1 MFYIISDQSWLS
13 ENELF
18 SIEPDQPGEKQKQN
32 LHLQSHQLS
41 IHLLP
46 TSRVRSSQAIQ
57 LVPKEVLKKKAKIVK
72 GLGMLKTEENHGSK
86 NIANM
91 VN

>member
-1 MFYIISDQSWLS
+1 METS

-18 SIEPDQPGEKQKQN
+18 SIDPDQPGEKQKQN
-32 LHLQSHQLS
+32 LHLHSHQRS
-41 IHLLP
+41 IHLLS
-46 TSRVRSSQAIQ
+46 TSRVVS
-57 LVPKEVLKKKAKIVK
+57 LGKEVMKKKAKIVN
-72 GLGMLKTEENHGSK
+72 GLGMLKKEENHGSK

>member
-1 MFYIISDQSWLS
+1 MNCSPLSLTSLEKSRSRTFNSSLTIAQSTFCPPAEWS
-13 ENELF
+13 A
-18 SIEPDQPGEKQKQN
+18 
-32 LHLQSHQLS
+32 
-41 IHLLP
+41 
-46 TSRVRSSQAIQ
+46 QAIE